1 MRNEVRVI
9 RDAEFIKETDIRK
22 NDYWKTIEL
31 IQTSIKSATG
41 CGKPISI
48 HFFAPMDEKNAN
60 AEIKYSTNHLPSDY
74 ELIV

>member
-1 MRNEVRVI
+1 MRVI
-9 RDAEFIKETDIRK
+9 KESEFIKETDIRK

-48 HFFAPMDEKNAN
+48 HFFAPMDEKNPM
-60 AEIKYSTNHLPSDY
+60 AEIKYNYKDLPSDC